1 MENNNVNYEALKVL
15 NIFIEDG
22 EAWVSTIELANALN
36 RHHRDIMRSCR
47 RLMDN
52 LEKTVNDIKISEHT
66 KDYLRTYECRERS
79 TFLNSRRETYFI
91 INRPFVTD
99 ILSKYDLLVRSTI
112 QDVFWRVTDKLKN
125 QGHSI
130 KNIDDLNV
138 AVLEEF
144 TDTMKGFEE
153 KVMFDED
160 DALSDLDFW
169 NTFRLLLKMIP
180 SNVSDYMYRHFSFFR
195 DFKDE
200 TSYHGDPE
208 IQRDVQ
214 LINHLKA
221 KGRL

>member
-1 MENNNVNYEALKVL
+1 MENNNINYAALKMLNVL
-15 NIFIEDG
+15 IEDG
-22 EAWVSTIELANALN
+22 EAWVSTVELSSALN
-36 RHHRDIMRSCR
+36 RPHKDIMKSCN
-47 RLMDN
+47 RLIKS
-52 LEKTVNDIKISEHT
+52 LE
-66 KDYLRTYECRERS
+66 
-79 TFLNSRRETYFI
+79 ETYNKDTVSPYLKKTLSVYRCI
-91 INRPFVTD
+91 PRSMYMGGRKVDAYLMNREFTTD
-99 ILSKYDLLVRSTI
+99 LLSRYDLLVRSTI

-125 QGHSI
+125 QGHNI
-130 KNIDDLNV
+130 KNIEDLNV

-144 TDTMKGFEE
+144 GDTMKGFEE

>member
-1 MENNNVNYEALKVL
+1 MENSNVNYRALSLLNVL
-15 NIFIEDG
+15 IEDG
-22 EAWVSTIELANALN
+22 EAWISTIELASALN
-36 RHHRDIMRSCR
+36 KPHRDIVRSCN
-47 RLMDN
+47 RLINN
-52 LEKTVNDIKISEHT
+52 LETTFNDERLAQHLKNTLSIYKCKGFTTFINGRQELG
-66 KDYLRTYECRERS
+66 YMMNREF
-79 TFLNSRRETYFI
+79 TTDLLSR
-91 INRPFVTD
+91 
-99 ILSKYDLLVRSTI
+99 YDLLVRSTI

-125 QGHSI
+125 QGHNI
-130 KNIDDLNV
+130 KNVDDLNV

>member
-99 ILSKYDLLVRSTI
+99 ILSRYELTVRSTVQSI
-112 QDVFWRVTDKLKN
+112 FWNVRDGLSNKGYN
-125 QGHSI
+125 I
-130 KNIDDLNV
+130 KNVDDLNV
-138 AVLEEF
+138 AILEEF
-144 TDTMKGFEE
+144 TDTMKGFED